1 MPGKEESP
9 ERLTSDQFVNAPITN
24 DLETVPALPTA
35 EDDTALRPTTREL
48 IIDTQDLNI
57 LKHNSLHKVKL
68 SADQK
73 SGEAVS
79 RTQATRNSQGGP
91 DLPSEAKKSETNIF

>member
-24 DLETVPALPTA
+24 DPETVPALPTA
-35 EDDTALRPTTREL
+35 EDDTALRPTIR
-48 IIDTQDLNI
+48 DSQDLNI
-57 LKHNSLHKVKL
+57 LKHDSLHKVKL